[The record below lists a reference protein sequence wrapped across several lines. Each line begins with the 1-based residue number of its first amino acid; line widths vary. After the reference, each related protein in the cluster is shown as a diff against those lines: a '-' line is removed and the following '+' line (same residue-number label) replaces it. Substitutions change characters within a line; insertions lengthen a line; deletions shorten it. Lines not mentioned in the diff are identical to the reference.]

1 MSHEATRLD
10 NKKLPSLPRTGGA
23 KRRSGPPRWRTPR
36 ALARERAGEPV
47 EQQTF
52 GVAQLLRAGRA
63 KPRMASDDRICR
75 MNTTVR
81 LRPALA
87 RQLGK
92 IAAESNQD
100 LSSLAENALAQF
112 VRSHRETVHLTG
124 AKANV
129 RRLRE
134 AHAEIE
140 AEIARRKRRAA

>member
-1 MSHEATRLD
+1 
-10 NKKLPSLPRTGGA
+10 
-23 KRRSGPPRWRTPR
+23 
-36 ALARERAGEPV
+36 
-47 EQQTF
+47 
-52 GVAQLLRAGRA
+52 
-63 KPRMASDDRICR
+63 

-100 LSSLAENALAQF
+100 LSSLAEDALAQF
-112 VRSHRETVHLTG
+112 VRSYRETVHLTG
-124 AKANV
+124 TRANV